1 MEKITRPLPKLGWA
15 YKQALARTR
24 SLVSLFLFLF
34 LLVMPIALL
43 IIGKDNYLANTA
55 PNPFSSADYGPHL
68 NAVLLPLHVILGILS
83 AVYVYFLGGTHFN
96 YLYRQNVIDREESMP
111 FSRDTQ
117 FWGRVLAHFSELF
130 IVFFVNAL
138 LTGVILSYWGFGQ
151 DFAAYL
157 PLYLRLFLSTLEL
170 TGFSLVLFSLS
181 GTLFDA
187 VLLNLAI
194 QGTWIVSVLQILNLT
209 ERLHDTPSDLIWF
222 LAPASRFFSAIVWPH
237 SVLQTVA
244 MIIFWTVSAWLCFRK
259 RPAEYAVVRNGQL
272 SWYPWLQPLFSMFSG
287 LSLGQFIFLLFD
299 PNVAYL
305 SPLRSPAFYIGY
317 FIGLV
322 LGQWLSSVVMGKPI
336 RKEFFRKELPLCLLG
351 IVFFIVIAGLARLF
365 IPRAY

>member
-1 MEKITRPLPKLGWA
+1 MEKTTRPLPKLGWA
-15 YKQALARTR
+15 YKHAMARTR

-68 NAVLLPLHVILGILS
+68 NEVLLPLHAILGLLS

-96 YLYRQNVIDREESMP
+96 YLYRRNVIDREESLP

-117 FWGRVLAHFSELF
+117 FWGRTLAHFSELF

-138 LTGVILSYWGFGQ
+138 LTGVILSYWGFGH

-157 PLYLRLFLSTLEL
+157 PLYLSLFLSTLEL

-187 VLLNLAI
+187 ILLNLAI
-194 QGTWIVSVLQILNLT
+194 QGTWIVSVLQILDLT

-244 MIIFWTVSAWLCFRK
+244 MIVFWTVSAWLCFRK
-259 RPAEYAVVRNGQL
+259 RPAEYAAVRNGQL

-322 LGQWLSSVVMGKPI
+322 LGQWLSSAVMGKPI
-336 RKEFFRKELPLCLLG
+336 RKEFFRKELPLSLLG

>member
-1 MEKITRPLPKLGWA
+1 MEKTTRPLPKLGWA
-15 YKQALARTR
+15 YKHAMARTR

-43 IIGKDNYLANTA
+43 IIGKDNYIANTA
-55 PNPFSSADYGPHL
+55 PNPYSSADYGPHL
-68 NAVLLPLHVILGILS
+68 NEVLLPLHVILGLLS
-83 AVYVYFLGGTHFN
+83 AVFVYFLGGTHFN
-96 YLYRQNVIDREESMP
+96 YLYRQSVIDREESMP

-117 FWGRVLAHFSELF
+117 FWGRVLAHFSELL

-138 LTGVILSYWGFGQ
+138 LTGGILSYWGFGQ
-151 DFAAYL
+151 DFTAYL
-157 PLYLRLFLSTLEL
+157 PLYLGLFLSALEL

-187 VLLNLAI
+187 VLLNVTI
-194 QGTWIVSVLQILNLT
+194 QGAWIVSVLQILELT
-209 ERLHDTPSDLIWF
+209 ERLHYKPSDLIWF

-244 MIIFWTVSAWLCFRK
+244 MIVFWTISSWLCFRK
-259 RPAEYAVVRNGQL
+259 RPAEYAAVRSGQL

-287 LSLGQFIFLLFD
+287 LSLGQFISLLFD
-299 PNVAYL
+299 QNVAYI
-305 SPLRSPAFYIGY
+305 SPLRSPVFYIGY
-317 FIGLV
+317 LIGLV

-336 RKEFFRKELPLCLLG
+336 RKEFFRKELPLSLLG